1 MRALKSY
8 YRIYRLCGV
17 PCFPT
22 PISRSCAVKPS
33 WLPEDLTEH
42 FDAFKKNI
50 IFEYENVTKLMT
62 SGAKECDLIP
72 LSECWK
78 NLRPIVD
85 VIEELDILLEA
96 DKEVDQLVADIVGTD
111 TEDDVDDLKAIAELE
126 RKQRNVQ
133 REALEKKLL
142 SLLLPTDERDLNS
155 AVIMELFAGA
165 GGKEAGL
172 FAHDLMN
179 MYHAFAIQRNW
190 SFTVLHKNVMSSEEC
205 APSHNETSLSYIRI
219 EIEGEPTT
227 ESGIMS
233 FGAYGQLKWEAG
245 VHRVQR
251 VPVTSSQNKIHTS
264 TVAVSIQ
271 PKYDDV
277 DIDIPDNDLKWEFHR
292 PTGPGGQNVNKSTSA
307 VRLTHLPTGIVI
319 SCQRERYQHINKGLA
334 LDMLKERLHEIHSK
348 SQSHLI
354 DSIRRSHL
362 GNLDRSEKI
371 RTYNFP
377 QDRITDHRLNDSW
390 NNLYRF
396 MKQAVGLS
404 EYETFMAASLRDDEL
419 RRELKALGF
428 DPGPITA
435 TTRSVYIKKLEK
447 LQKEKS
453 FTVGISTQEASE
465 TPKQI
470 SKSRKSTGTINSS
483 SSGTQGSSVISRKH
497 TTIESNHDIGT
508 ENKHFSSKQ
517 YSKSKPPLTGH
528 NVDLSEPYTD
538 ILPSLIPIGTSQAE
552 PVNKF
557 RNDSDMIN
565 SVSSHKQYPAQRFSR
580 DLNQSS
586 VDYTPTRKT
595 YIYIKDDSVDDDTDE
610 ELSKPSSMS
619 STLSRVTGWLNRSAH
634 EFTKPR
640 SSRDESVYEKSKLS
654 VRRSSHSNDRLQISD
669 TDSSDIEKST
679 QSPFFKR
686 LYSSPFRNMKSRDT
700 GITTSPGLLFTPPS
714 RNLDKPTYHGVS
726 ILSEDTDFNDLVR
739 SRKQRDQKNSFS
751 NYFLFGK
758 HFPCSV
764 SNIPNLI
771 LISSIIVC
779 FMLVASYLF
788 LKDHHG
794 EVGKMADVQ
803 KLLCRSP
810 GDYNNSLTKGL
821 HRCLHEDDLTASLW
835 VLGILY
841 DILSRYAGE
850 FYCKVG
856 VLTSPRL
863 DVSSAERL
871 VEHSLQ
877 MKGWPTF
884 PKTDFRRVWDNTLY
898 VLLHVGKT
906 HFSLVAVDVSKSELG
921 PLNRVIQITELE
933 SLKPYFPGVCRLRRC
948 FQWFAG
954 VCVTFFWIV
963 LVCVIILGVC
973 YGVYLL
979 RSRKLRALER
989 KNCRVREL
997 VAEVVYLLQDQLR
1010 ENEASANQPPYV
1022 PVYMIRDRLRQKHHD
1037 LDRLWPEVTRY
1048 VYEVE
1053 TCIGVQEWRGVGETW
1068 QWQSGTGWQ
1077 GSALM
1082 DTSQKPSFIVPPT
1095 ECLKIR
1101 NMFSTES
1108 IDERGRKRIKR
1119 ELLKKL
1125 MPCGSILHIGL
1136 DSVGINVSDLLKL
1149 LEQCRQTR
1157 VLHITYF

>member
-1 MRALKSY
+1 
-8 YRIYRLCGV
+8 
-17 PCFPT
+17 
-22 PISRSCAVKPS
+22 
-33 WLPEDLTEH
+33 
-42 FDAFKKNI
+42 
-50 IFEYENVTKLMT
+50 
-62 SGAKECDLIP
+62 
-72 LSECWK
+72 
-78 NLRPIVD
+78 
-85 VIEELDILLEA
+85 
-96 DKEVDQLVADIVGTD
+96 
-111 TEDDVDDLKAIAELE
+111 
-126 RKQRNVQ
+126 
-133 REALEKKLL
+133 
-142 SLLLPTDERDLNS
+142 
-155 AVIMELFAGA
+155 
-165 GGKEAGL
+165 
-172 FAHDLMN
+172 
-179 MYHAFAIQRNW
+179 
-190 SFTVLHKNVMSSEEC
+190 
-205 APSHNETSLSYIRI
+205 
-219 EIEGEPTT
+219 
-227 ESGIMS
+227 
-233 FGAYGQLKWEAG
+233 
-245 VHRVQR
+245 
-251 VPVTSSQNKIHTS
+251 
-264 TVAVSIQ
+264 
-271 PKYDDV
+271 
-277 DIDIPDNDLKWEFHR
+277 
-292 PTGPGGQNVNKSTSA
+292 
-307 VRLTHLPTGIVI
+307 
-319 SCQRERYQHINKGLA
+319 
-334 LDMLKERLHEIHSK
+334 
-348 SQSHLI
+348 
-354 DSIRRSHL
+354 
-362 GNLDRSEKI
+362 
-371 RTYNFP
+371 
-377 QDRITDHRLNDSW
+377 
-390 NNLYRF
+390 
-396 MKQAVGLS
+396 
-404 EYETFMAASLRDDEL
+404 MATSLRDDEL

-453 FTVGISTQEASE
+453 FTVGISTKEASE

-470 SKSRKSTGTINSS
+470 PKSRKSTGTINSS
-483 SSGTQGSSVISRKH
+483 SLGTEGSSVISRKH

-508 ENKHFSSKQ
+508 ENKHFPSKQ
-517 YSKSKPPLTGH
+517 YSKSKPSLTGH
-528 NVDLSEPYTD
+528 HVDLSEPYTD
-538 ILPSLIPIGTSQAE
+538 ILPSLIPIGASQAE

-557 RNDSDMIN
+557 RNDSDMIT
-565 SVSSHKQYPAQRFSR
+565 SVSSHTQYPAQRFSR

-640 SSRDESVYEKSKLS
+640 SPRDESVYGKSKLS

-884 PKTDFRRVWDNTLY
+884 PKTDFRRAWDNTLY

-989 KNCRVREL
+989 QNCRVREL

-1136 DSVGINVSDLLKL
+1136 DSVGINGLVYVKCADPETAGRVFHSIHANYFDGRLLTVKFL
-1149 LEQCRQTR
+1149 RDNKYCLRFPEAHSIKQPLQ
-1157 VLHITYF
+1157 IEDFE